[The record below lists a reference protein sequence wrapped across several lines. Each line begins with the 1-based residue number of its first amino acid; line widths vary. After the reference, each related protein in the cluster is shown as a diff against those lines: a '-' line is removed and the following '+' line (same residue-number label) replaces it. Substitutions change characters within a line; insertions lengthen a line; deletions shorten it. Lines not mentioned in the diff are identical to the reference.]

1 VAGTYEFGYKW
12 KCIDAEERA
21 LTRRY
26 SARCAPAL
34 QEGEG
39 DLQASHSARKGQHF
53 VHRFTAYWSP
63 TSATLAA

>member
-39 DLQASHSARKGQHF
+39 DLQASHALAKRSAHLSIDSQRHLPK
-53 VHRFTAYWSP
+53 RS
-63 TSATLAA
+63 